1 MNSQRDLPRSSGGS
15 PVGITVEETSNFG
28 REEFVARFG
37 GVYEHSPWV
46 AETAWCERPFR
57 GLSELH
63 GAMESAVNAASDE
76 RKMELI
82 RAHPDLV
89 GKAAVAG
96 ELTPESECEQ
106 ASARLNR
113 LSPEEYE
120 AFTQMNRSYREKFGM
135 PLIFCVREHSKDSI
149 LKAAEQRLG
158 NSKEEEIE
166 MALAEISKIA
176 RLRLEDLV
184 QEGGKR

>member
-1 MNSQRDLPRSSGGS
+1 MNRQHELPRSDGGS
-15 PVGITVEETSNFG
+15 PVGVTVEEASNFD

-37 GVYEHSPWV
+37 GAYEHSPWV
-46 AETAWCERPFR
+46 AEGAWYERPFR
-57 GLSELH
+57 CLSELH
-63 GAMESAVNAASDE
+63 QAMDRAVNAASDE

-82 RAHPDLV
+82 RAHPDLA

-96 ELTPESECEQ
+96 ELSPESEREQ
-106 ASARLNR
+106 ASAGLDR

-120 AFTQMNRSYREKFGM
+120 AFTQMNRSYRKKFGM

-184 QEGGKR
+184 EEGGKR

>member
-1 MNSQRDLPRSSGGS
+1 MNRQRDLSRSYGGS
-15 PVGITVEETSNFG
+15 PVRITVEEARNFS
-28 REEFVARFG
+28 REGFVARFG

-46 AETAWCERPFR
+46 AEAAWCERPFR

-63 GAMESAVNAASDE
+63 AAMESAVNAASDE

-96 ELTPESECEQ
+96 ELTPESEREQ
-106 ASARLNR
+106 ASAGLNR

-120 AFTQMNRSYREKFGM
+120 ALTQMNRSYREKFGM
-135 PLIFCVREHSKDSI
+135 PLIFCVREHSKGSI
-149 LKAAEQRLG
+149 LKAAEQRRG

-176 RLRLEDLV
+176 RLRLEDLIE
-184 QEGGKR
+184 EGGKR

>member
-1 MNSQRDLPRSSGGS
+1 MNRQRDLSRSYGGS
-15 PVGITVEETSNFG
+15 PVRITVEEASNFS
-28 REEFVARFG
+28 REGFVARFG

-46 AETAWCERPFR
+46 AEAAWCERPFR

-63 GAMESAVNAASDE
+63 AAMESAVNAASDE
-76 RKMELI
+76 RKIELI

-96 ELTPESECEQ
+96 ELTPESEREQ

-135 PLIFCVREHSKDSI
+135 PLIFCVREHSKGSI
-149 LKAAEQRLG
+149 LKAAEQRRG

-166 MALAEISKIA
+166 MTLAEISKIA
-176 RLRLEDLV
+176 RLRLEDLIE
-184 QEGGKR
+184 EGGKR